1 MRLVDVARA
10 VRDKDETEVLV
21 ASWGLASPTRTGPM
35 AATAPLPRSALSS
48 AVHVHVDRA
57 KYRGLMAPRCAK
69 RAVLFLAARIV
80 ERARR
85 TGRAVVAG
93 YGDGGIIAALA
104 AECARTE
111 LAFERT
117 ELAPAPTKAR
127 VKSVSFGTNM
137 RYPVHADVCV
147 VAARDAR
154 ALYPVNWRKFLFVG
168 DRDAWHYAQMALS
181 VVSHRTNSVSMAQ
194 YVDEIE
200 AYAARARETLGKAAQ
215 AEETECKHEAS
226 VSEASCS
233 SEAPVSET
241 AQDWDADLA
250 TKDQSDEKDAS
261 EMWIVVSS
269 E

>member
-1 MRLVDVARA
+1 M
-10 VRDKDETEVLV
+10 
-21 ASWGLASPTRTGPM
+21 
-35 AATAPLPRSALSS
+35 ALSS

-117 ELAPAPTKAR
+117 ELSFERTELAPAPTKAR

-181 VVSHRTNSVSMAQ
+181 VVSHRTGSVSMTQ
-194 YVDEIE
+194 YVDEID
-200 AYAARARETLGKAAQ
+200 AYNARARETLGPDAKAAQ
-215 AEETECKHEAS
+215 AEETECRHEAS
-226 VSEASCS
+226 VSEAPVS
-233 SEAPVSET
+233 VSET

-250 TKDQSDEKDAS
+250 TKQHGDEKDAS